1 MTTQSNDTY
10 NGWTNYE
17 TWNANLWIDNDWQL
31 SERIALITADLFSSY
46 EDTNDITHKLSE
58 SIKAHFI
65 DDMPEL
71 GASFYSD
78 MINASL
84 SEVNF
89 YEIASHYV
97 ENELLAQEQDKI

>member
-17 TWNANLWIDNDWQL
+17 TWNANLWLDNDWQL

-46 EDTNDITHKLSE
+46 EDTNDITHKLSD
-58 SIKAHFI
+58 SIKALFI

-71 GASFYSD
+71 VASFYSD
-78 MINASL
+78 MISASL

-89 YEIASHYV
+89 YEIASHFV
-97 ENELLAQEQDKI
+97 ENELEAQELEA

>member
-1 MTTQSNDTY
+1 MTNTKY

-17 TWNANLWIDNDWQL
+17 TWNANLWIDNDQQL
-31 SERIALITADLFSSY
+31 SETIALITADLFSSY
-46 EDTNDITHKLSE
+46 EDIGDITHKLSE

-71 GASFYSD
+71 GSNFYSD

-84 SEVNF
+84 REVNF
-89 YEIASHYV
+89 YEIANHYV
-97 ENELLAQEQDKI
+97 QMMG